1 MNENVLIVIDAEG
14 NEQKMDI
21 LFTFNDDTYN
31 KDYVLYVDPN
41 DQTGEVFV
49 SAYTE
54 DGVLNEIT
62 DSKEWEMI
70 EEVFSAFVI
79 QHEGDDHDHEHT
91 H

>member
-1 MNENVLIVIDAEG
+1 MEENKLIVIDAEG
-14 NEQKMDI
+14 KEKEMDI
-21 LFTFNDDTYN
+21 LFTFKDDNYN
-31 KDYVLYVDPN
+31 KDYVLYVDPQ
-41 DQTGEVFV
+41 DETGEVFV

-54 DGVLNEIT
+54 DGSLNDIS

-79 QHEGDDHDHEHT
+79 QHEGDESSEHT